1 MKPILEEN
9 KNTKIKVFYFIVI
22 IICVIIISI
31 AVYFQFFSEEKMG
44 VIFGISTKDDETSIN
59 LEENFNSL
67 FSNNF
72 EILDNT
78 EVSSEKIEE
87 KDYIYTKFKKN
98 LQKDDFIINVSIP
111 FININEDIPKKFNE
125 EIQNAFKLKTE
136 SLIQNTNEKIFYT
149 VNYKA
154 YIQKDILS
162 LIIKS
167 ELKEND
173 SIQRIIVQT
182 YNYNLKDKKEVNLE
196 EVLNIKNINYE
207 TVDNK
212 IRKTIKTK
220 QQKNKN
226 LAELGYNLYERDYKS
241 SEYDIKNSRQFLFGK
256 DEVIYVV
263 YAYGNDDFTNEMD
276 LVIF

>member
-31 AVYFQFFSEEKMG
+31 AVYFQFFSEEKMS

-182 YNYNLKDKKEVNLE
+182 YNYNLKDKKEVILE